1 MGKNYLDKKTIEK
14 ANKRL
19 ESAIKNGYIK
29 SKFWQDEIAK
39 IEKITGKNI
48 MQRKNIAVGASRLTK
63 GMQEYLNREFAH
75 IATSKY
81 GTRYGFQKAK
91 KKQQETLVKEG
102 YVSSVKEA
110 RRFQKIISSDIF
122 QKVMDNLTYIS
133 YLDAYSLAQEPN
145 ATLKNIE
152 NAYNEVEKMNITEQE
167 KADRLLDLI
176 KKG

>member
-1 MGKNYLDKKTIEK
+1 MGKNYLDKEAIEK

-19 ESAIKNGYIK
+19 ESAIKNGYVK
-29 SKFWQDEIAK
+29 SKFWQNEIEK

-48 MQRKNIAVGASRLTK
+48 LKHNNLAVGASRLRK
-63 GMQEYLNREFAH
+63 GQQEYLNRELAH

-91 KKQQETLVKEG
+91 KKQRETLVKEG
-102 YVSSVKEA
+102 YVTNAKEA

-133 YLDAYSLAQEPN
+133 YLDAYSLAQEPS

-167 KADRLLDLI
+167 KADRLLELI